1 MTDPGKYIEEDKIS
15 LKELIDRFNYW
26 INYCLHNF
34 KYILIAAV
42 IGALLGYAYT
52 FKRPTYFAETTFALE
67 ESSGFGLSQVAG
79 LASAAGI
86 SLGPLGGGENGIFQ
100 GENIMQ
106 LYTSQRMIENALLSD
121 VNYKGGNEKL
131 IYTYAR
137 ERKLDKQWAKK
148 PYLKDISF
156 DIPRD
161 EFSRHQDS
169 ILFKVAE
176 EIRERFLAVGK
187 PVRRLN
193 IISVTVNFKDPVFA
207 KSFNEALVKNVN
219 SFYFE
224 TKTRKT
230 AMNVATLQTQADSI
244 KIILDQY
251 VSEMALAMDAT
262 PNPNVLNRSSRV
274 PAQQKQMD
282 LQSSLTAYAEIVK
295 SLEVA
300 KLNHLS
306 KTPLLQIVD
315 APNEYLKNN
324 KWKWYKGVV
333 IGFFIG
339 GFFSLAFITG
349 RLIIRSALS
358 EKEKAAQ

>member
-1 MTDPGKYIEEDKIS
+1 MTDPEKYIEEDRIS
-15 LKELIDRFNYW
+15 LQQLIERIVYW
-26 INYCLHNF
+26 FRYCISQL
-34 KYILIAAV
+34 KYILLAAV
-42 IGALLGYAYT
+42 IGGLLGYTYT
-52 FKRPTYFAETTFALE
+52 FKRPTYFAETTFVLE

-86 SLGPLGGGENGIFQ
+86 SLGPLASGENGIFQ

-106 LYTSQRMIENALLSD
+106 LYTSQRMIEQSLLSE
-121 VNYKGGNEKL
+121 VAYKGKQEKL

-137 ERKLDKQWAKK
+137 ERKLDKQWEKK
-148 PYLKDISF
+148 PYLQNLSF
-156 DIPRD
+156 DIPKK

-176 EIRERFLAVGK
+176 EIRERFLVIGK

-193 IISVTVNFKDPVFA
+193 IISVMVSFKDPVFA
-207 KSFNEALVKNVN
+207 KTFNEALVKNVN
-219 SFYFE
+219 NFYFE
-224 TKTRKT
+224 TKTSKT

-244 KIILDQY
+244 KQILDLY
-251 VSEMALAMDAT
+251 VKDMALAMDAT

-282 LQSSLTAYAEIVK
+282 VQSTLTAYSEIVK

-306 KTPLLQIVD
+306 KTPLLQIID

-324 KWKWYKGVV
+324 RWKWYKGIIIGMFLGGIFSVV
-333 IGFFIG
+333 FFT
-339 GFFSLAFITG
+339 S
-349 RLIIRSALS
+349 RLIIHSALAV
-358 EKEKAAQ
+358 KDKLRH